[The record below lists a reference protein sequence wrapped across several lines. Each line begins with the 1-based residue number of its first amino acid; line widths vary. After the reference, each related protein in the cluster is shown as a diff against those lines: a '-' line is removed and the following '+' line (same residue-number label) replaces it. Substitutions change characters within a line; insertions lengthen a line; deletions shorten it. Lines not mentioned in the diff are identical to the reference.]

1 MVAFLRENAF
11 GITLGI
17 SGGKAVVSESVFAIS
32 VRSMTHSLEARP
44 LFGISLA
51 AMGYACFAMQD
62 AVVKYLVETYYV
74 PQILFIRSAVI
85 VAITGTLAYV
95 YRHPSI
101 LKSKYRGT
109 LVLRATL
116 MLIAWMLFYSSSL
129 YLGLAELTTL
139 YFSAPIM
146 VVVLSIFVLK
156 ENVGFGRWIA
166 CAFGFIGVLIAA
178 NPTHSPNWLPSLL
191 CIVAGFCWAWST
203 IIVRIV
209 SKTET
214 TLTQMYSTSA
224 LFGIACALSLPWL
237 WKSPDA
243 QGWALMIGVGLVS
256 TLGQFL
262 LYEGFRHAEAS
273 SLASVEYTGL
283 IWAFLYGYLIWS
295 EIPAVNVFIGATI
308 IVTAS
313 LVLVGWERRAVRLPK
328 ERIP

>member
-1 MVAFLRENAF
+1 M
-11 GITLGI
+11 
-17 SGGKAVVSESVFAIS
+17 
-32 VRSMTHSLEARP
+32 SMTSSLEARP

-51 AMGYACFAMQD
+51 AMGYSCFAMQD
-62 AVVKYLVETYYV
+62 ALVKYLVETYYV
-74 PQILFIRSAVI
+74 PQILFVRSAVI
-85 VAITGTLAYV
+85 VAITGTLAYF
-95 YRHPSI
+95 YGHPSI

-129 YLGLAELTTL
+129 CLGLAELTTL

-156 ENVGFGRWIA
+156 EKVGMGRWIA
-166 CAFGFIGVLIAA
+166 CAFGFIGVLVAA
-178 NPTHSPNWLPSLL
+178 NPTHSPNWLPALL

-203 IIVRIV
+203 ILVRIV
-209 SKTET
+209 SKSET
-214 TLTQMYSTSA
+214 TLTQMYATSA
-224 LFGIACALSLPWL
+224 LFGIACALALPWL
-237 WKSPDA
+237 WKNPDM
-243 QGWALMIGVGLVS
+243 QGWALMIGVGLIS

-295 EIPAVNVFIGATI
+295 EIPAANVFIGALL

-313 LVLVGWERRAVRLPK
+313 LVLVGWERRTVRSPK
-328 ERIP
+328 ERIL